1 MSHTNMP
8 VSIIIYYHSFF
19 SRICRRALYF
29 LIKKEIGVVYSMSYL
44 TMLATT

>member
-1 MSHTNMP
+1 
-8 VSIIIYYHSFF
+8 
-19 SRICRRALYF
+19 LYF